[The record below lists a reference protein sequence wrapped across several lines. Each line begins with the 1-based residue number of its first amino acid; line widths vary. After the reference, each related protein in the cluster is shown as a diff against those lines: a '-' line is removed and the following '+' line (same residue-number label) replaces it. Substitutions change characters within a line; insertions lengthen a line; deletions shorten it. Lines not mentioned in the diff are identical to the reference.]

1 MKKEK
6 KFALEKFEVA
16 KLKNLKV
23 IKGGEVDQ
31 IPTNDL
37 DITDIL
43 RRLSSNV
50 C

>member
-1 MKKEK
+1 
-6 KFALEKFEVA
+6 LEKFEVA

-37 DITDIL
+37 DITDML
-43 RRLSSNV
+43 KKVSSGW